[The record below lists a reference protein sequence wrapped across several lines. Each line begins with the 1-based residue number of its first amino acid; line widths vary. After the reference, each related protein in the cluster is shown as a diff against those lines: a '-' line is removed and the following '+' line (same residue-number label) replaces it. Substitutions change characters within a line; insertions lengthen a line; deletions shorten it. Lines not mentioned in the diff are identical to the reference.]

1 MRIEC
6 VAFPAPAIGSGKPAV
21 EQDNAFVP
29 FRSLITGNTVDC
41 GTFAGLA
48 ISATITLAEAKNC
61 LTLAGIFLLTGR
73 ILTFTYGTAMTR
85 YDSLDHHRFAAQ
97 VRTDGIAILPGHF
110 SAELIAQWAAA
121 FAPLLTAQLAG
132 EPDQNRGAH
141 RYYLTLPFCGVFAD
155 PAVFADPDIVA
166 IVNLLVGPQP
176 VMCQLAA
183 DTPLRGSD
191 YQLLHRDSDALFPE
205 AALATPPFQL
215 AVNFPLCDVT
225 AENGPFETTRGTQ
238 HLDRARALALIE
250 SGDLALEP
258 ILMKMGDVM
267 IRDVRAIHRGTPN
280 RSDTARPMVVIGY
293 SRSWLMRPEV
303 HIDVPRA
310 VLEALAPQAREL
322 LRLNPVCDGAAAP
335 VAEHYRSFMF

>member
-1 MRIEC
+1 M
-6 VAFPAPAIGSGKPAV
+6 
-21 EQDNAFVP
+21 
-29 FRSLITGNTVDC
+29 TGNTVDC
-41 GTFAGLA
+41 GTFDGLA
-48 ISATITLAEAKNC
+48 ISATNRLTGAKNC
-61 LTLAGIFLLTGR
+61 LKLVGICLLAGR
-73 ILTFTYGTAMTR
+73 ILTLTYGTAMTR

-97 VRTDGIAILPGHF
+97 VRADGIAILPAHF
-110 SAELIAQWAAA
+110 SAELIEQWAAA
-121 FAPLLTAQLAG
+121 FAPLLAA
-132 EPDQNRGAH
+132 
-141 RYYLTLPFCGVFAD
+141 
-155 PAVFADPDIVA
+155 
-166 IVNLLVGPQP
+166 
-176 VMCQLAA
+176 QLAA

-238 HLDRARALALIE
+238 HLDRAQALALIE
-250 SGDLALEP
+250 AGDLALEP
-258 ILMKMGDVM
+258 ILMNMGDVM
-267 IRDVRAIHRGTPN
+267 IRDVRALHRGTPN

-335 VAEHYRSFMF
+335 VAEQYRSFMY

>member
-1 MRIEC
+1 
-6 VAFPAPAIGSGKPAV
+6 
-21 EQDNAFVP
+21 
-29 FRSLITGNTVDC
+29 
-41 GTFAGLA
+41 
-48 ISATITLAEAKNC
+48 
-61 LTLAGIFLLTGR
+61 
-73 ILTFTYGTAMTR
+73 MTR
-85 YDSLDHHRFAAQ
+85 YDTLDHQRFAAQ
-97 VRTDGIAILPGHF
+97 VREDGIAVLPGHF
-110 SAELIAQWAAA
+110 SAGLIGQWAGA
-121 FAPLLTAQLAG
+121 FAPLLAAQLAG
-132 EPDQNRGAH
+132 DPEQNRGAH
-141 RYYLTLPFCGVFAD
+141 RHYLTLPFSGVFAD

-166 IVNLLVGPQP
+166 IVDLLVGPQP

-191 YQLLHRDSDALFPE
+191 YQPLHRDSDYLFPE
-205 AALATPPFQL
+205 TALATPPFQL

-238 HLDRARALALIE
+238 HLERTQALALIE
-250 SGDLALEP
+250 AGELALEP

-310 VLEALAPQAREL
+310 VLEALPPRAREL
-322 LRLNPVCDGAAAP
+322 LRFNPLSDGTAAP
-335 VAEHYRSFMF
+335 AAEHYRSFMF